1 MPKTAADAAE
11 AVPDAVYK
19 TAQAKKLTK
28 NNKYLKN
35 PFKEKSF
42 EWIFLVKLKIYRI
55 PKTLGRCPNTPQAF
69 EKA

>member
-28 NNKYLKN
+28 NNKYPKN

-42 EWIFLVKLKIYRI
+42 EWIFLVKLPWGFTPNHENFLKKI
-55 PKTLGRCPNTPQAF
+55 
-69 EKA
+69 

>member
-28 NNKYLKN
+28 NNKYPKN

-42 EWIFLVKLKIYRI
+42 EWIFLVKLKDLWGF
-55 PKTLGRCPNTPQAF
+55 TPNPENF
-69 EKA
+69 FKKM

>member
-28 NNKYLKN
+28 NNKYPKN

-42 EWIFLVKLKIYRI
+42 EWIFLVKLKDLWGF
-55 PKTLGRCPNTPQAF
+55 TPNLENF
-69 EKA
+69 LKKI

>member
-28 NNKYLKN
+28 NNKYPKN

-42 EWIFLVKLKIYRI
+42 EWIFLVKLKDLRGF
-55 PKTLGRCPNTPQAF
+55 TPNPENF
-69 EKA
+69 LKKI

>member
-28 NNKYLKN
+28 NNNYPKN
-35 PFKEKSF
+35 PFKEKNF
-42 EWIFLVKLKIYRI
+42 EWIFLVENINLQLISR
-55 PKTLGRCPNTPQAF
+55 F
-69 EKA
+69 

>member
-28 NNKYLKN
+28 NNKYPKN

-42 EWIFLVKLKIYRI
+42 EWIFLVKLKNLWGF
-55 PKTLGRCPNTPQAF
+55 TPNPENF
-69 EKA
+69 LKKI

>member
-42 EWIFLVKLKIYRI
+42 EWIFLVKLKDLWGF
-55 PKTLGRCPNTPQAF
+55 TPNPENF
-69 EKA
+69 LKKI

>member
-1 MPKTAADAAE
+1 MPKTAADAAD

-28 NNKYLKN
+28 NNKYPKN

-42 EWIFLVKLKIYRI
+42 EWIFLVKLKDLWGF
-55 PKTLGRCPNTPQAF
+55 TPNPENF
-69 EKA
+69 LKKI

>member
-11 AVPDAVYK
+11 AVPGAVYK

-28 NNKYLKN
+28 NNKYPKN

-42 EWIFLVKLKIYRI
+42 EWIFLVYLS
-55 PKTLGRCPNTPQAF
+55 
-69 EKA
+69 